1 MFKPWRNEDS
11 CWGVWNDTFW
21 RKGQLLL
28 SLMEGGRLSLL
39 LKLPSYSL
47 LRARGAKTGMY
58 TPIPT
63 STSPPHARAR
73 THTHTHTHTH
83 TLCNSCQQLLLLNE
97 KSTYTV
103 DPKKYFKILQELI
116 SFHSLLEWASSPA
129 VHSSFSSRAALLS
142 MTGRPAKAPWVS
154 YLASP
159 TKWTGCAQPWWSSL
173 SVCLHPFTILQELP
187 RTSCLFFL
195 F

>member
-1 MFKPWRNEDS
+1 MQRQGCTPPYPHPHP
-11 CWGVWNDTFW
+11 
-21 RKGQLLL
+21 
-28 SLMEGGRLSLL
+28 
-39 LKLPSYSL
+39 LP
-47 LRARGAKTGMY
+47 
-58 TPIPT
+58 
-63 STSPPHARAR
+63 

-83 TLCNSCQQLLLLNE
+83 TQTLCNSCQQLFLLKE

-129 VHSSFSSRAALLS
+129 VHSSFSSRATLLS
-142 MTGRPAKAPWVS
+142 MTGGPAKAPWVNC
-154 YLASP
+154 LASP
-159 TKWTGCAQPWWSSL
+159 TKWTGCAQPWWSFL
-173 SVCLHPFTILQELP
+173 SVCLHPLTILQQLP